1 MSLSVYQVLESVE
14 NGEGRFRTL
23 RDVVFETD
31 RAGRPV
37 FTVSGRMI
45 SFPVSW
51 QGRRY
56 VLKCLLDRNNERL
69 AERNSV
75 AVIVGQKIQQNSYL
89 VDYRYLSN
97 ELLVFDDMGR
107 SGYADVVL
115 MEMPEGAKFLY
126 VAFDEFCLEGN
137 REKLRELFRE
147 FCCMA
152 VWLIDSGLVHGAL
165 CPKNML
171 LLPDGALRL
180 INYEQM
186 RMISEESPD
195 YEAIRDADN
204 VMLANMVLGQKAMIA
219 CPEIYRTLKG
229 DPMFLR
235 PVVRSS
241 FLPLFLEAADRTG
254 CMPIQKIVGLIDP
267 CNRILRDRNALRE
280 ALLQLV
286 EDTTDLDAD
295 LLKEFVAERSAF
307 SAETPKS
314 VSPADEGSR
323 MTSRSLLEERY
334 DWIGPVCE
342 SMICVSKGDRWGYLD
357 YTGKEVIALHYDWA
371 DDFAEGRACV
381 LLEGYYGLID
391 KKGNEILPPVYEE
404 LEWNCLFGTVKA
416 SVDGSFGLFD
426 RNGNSVVPMIYNTM
440 GSIDNELIVVG
451 VEDRFGYI
459 RHDGTVVIPPVY
471 DEAYDFQNGKAVVVH
486 DGRYVEIDSSG
497 AILREANEYGVPEKV
512 CR

>member
-14 NGEGRFRTL
+14 NGEGRFRSL
-23 RDVVFETD
+23 RDVVFERD
-31 RAGRPV
+31 RTGRPV

-51 QGRRY
+51 QDRSY

-115 MEMPEGAKFLY
+115 MEMPEGAKYLY

-147 FCCMA
+147 FCRMA

-171 LLPDGALRL
+171 LLPNGALRL

-219 CPEIYRTLKG
+219 KVLAQRCPIILLDEPTAFLDVTSRIETMVLLRRLAVEQRKAILLSTHDLDLAIQLGDCLWLQAKGRPMACGTPEDLILRGAFERFFDKEGIVFDPHTGKLNVTPPTIPIGVEGDVTTAYWVGNALLRNGRKPSALSRAYTSVRCEAPDRLRIQYPNGDEEIAT
-229 DPMFLR
+229 
-235 PVVRSS
+235 SI
-241 FLPLFLEAADRTG
+241 AA
-254 CMPIQKIVGLIDP
+254 LIE
-267 CNRILRDRNALRE
+267 RIL
-280 ALLQLV
+280 
-286 EDTTDLDAD
+286 
-295 LLKEFVAERSAF
+295 
-307 SAETPKS
+307 
-314 VSPADEGSR
+314 
-323 MTSRSLLEERY
+323 
-334 DWIGPVCE
+334 
-342 SMICVSKGDRWGYLD
+342 
-357 YTGKEVIALHYDWA
+357 
-371 DDFAEGRACV
+371 
-381 LLEGYYGLID
+381 
-391 KKGNEILPPVYEE
+391 
-404 LEWNCLFGTVKA
+404 
-416 SVDGSFGLFD
+416 
-426 RNGNSVVPMIYNTM
+426 
-440 GSIDNELIVVG
+440 
-451 VEDRFGYI
+451 
-459 RHDGTVVIPPVY
+459 
-471 DEAYDFQNGKAVVVH
+471 
-486 DGRYVEIDSSG
+486 
-497 AILREANEYGVPEKV
+497 
-512 CR
+512 